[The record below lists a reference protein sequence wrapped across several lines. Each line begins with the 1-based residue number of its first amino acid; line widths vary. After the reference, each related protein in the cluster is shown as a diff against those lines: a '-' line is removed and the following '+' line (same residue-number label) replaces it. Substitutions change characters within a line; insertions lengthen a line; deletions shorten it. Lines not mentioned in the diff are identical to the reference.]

1 MANGLVSADRS
12 VLVVVDIQ
20 ERLAAAMERADRER
34 VLRGARI
41 LIERAARLS
50 IPVIVTEQYPKG
62 LGPTAAEL
70 IRHLSEGT
78 PRIAKTTFSAMGTRE
93 FQSALEDT
101 GRKEVVVTGM
111 ESHVCVLQTAMEL
124 GAHGFSSFVA
134 EDACCSRLERSHA
147 SAMDRLRSAGV
158 AVTLVE
164 SVLFEWLRDAR
175 HEHFK
180 TTSALI
186 R

>member
-20 ERLAAAMERADRER
+20 ERLAASMERADRER
-34 VLRGARI
+34 VVRGARI
-41 LIERAARLS
+41 LLEGAGRLS

-62 LGPTAAEL
+62 LGPTEAEL
-70 IRHLSEGT
+70 IRHLPEGT
-78 PRIAKTTFSAMGTRE
+78 QRIAKTTFSAMGTAE
-93 FQSALEDT
+93 FRSALEGT
-101 GRKEVVVTGM
+101 GREEVVVAGM

-124 GAHGFSSFVA
+124 GAQGFSPFVA

-147 SAMDRLRSAGV
+147 SAMNRLRSAGV

>member
-1 MANGLVSADRS
+1 MANGLVSSDRS

-20 ERLAAAMERADRER
+20 ERRTAAMERADRDR
-34 VLRGARI
+34 VVRGARI
-41 LIERAARLS
+41 LIERASTLS

-62 LGPTAAEL
+62 LGPTEAEL
-70 IRHLSEGT
+70 VRHLPEGA
-78 PRIAKTTFSAMGTRE
+78 PRIAKTTFSAMGTNE
-93 FQSALEDT
+93 FRTALEAT
-101 GRKEVVVTGM
+101 GRKEVVVAGM
-111 ESHVCVLQTAMEL
+111 ESHVCVMQTVMEL
-124 GAHGFSSFVA
+124 AGHGFSPFVA
-134 EDACCSRLERSHA
+134 EDACCSRAERSHA
-147 SAMDRLRSAGV
+147 SAMNRLRAAGV

-164 SVLFEWLRDAR
+164 SVLFEWLGDAR